1 MKHRV
6 SLIVSL
12 SLLATV
18 AAQSTSEEISDW
30 IPISIEPSI
39 PAENTPFTLYAFG
52 EDSDMCWN
60 NSWNQISRDGDT
72 LHWNLERYH
81 QEGPCPLVITD
92 WTTECEMSGLEAT
105 RMIRKYQKTL
115 PIVVYSALH
124 QSEYKHLM
132 KKLNCEDFLIKPVH
146 PDLILSTLSKYL
158 DPYTG
163 VKSYYDMFLA

>member
-1 MKHRV
+1 MHPDWSNR
-6 SLIVSL
+6 SILIADDDASTHI
-12 SLLATV
+12 LLKGILKPTGVGIHSAFNGTE
-18 AAQSTSEEISDW
+18 AFSAI
-30 IPISIEPSI
+30 IEHPDI
-39 PAENTPFTLYAFG
+39 E
-52 EDSDMCWN
+52 
-60 NSWNQISRDGDT
+60 
-72 LHWNLERYH
+72 
-81 QEGPCPLVITD
+81 LVIMD
-92 WTTECEMSGLEAT
+92 IRMPEMSGLEAT

-132 KKLNCEDFLIKPVH
+132 KKLNCEDFLEKPVH